1 MQCAGNVKYLEL
13 DDIGHFSIV
22 LGLSDSFF
30 AEDAIQSSIE
40 IFLQSLSQQTGNG
53 QKKG

>member
-1 MQCAGNVKYLEL
+1 MHVLGMSTYIEV

-40 IFLQSLSQQTGNG
+40 IFLQSLSQQSGNG

>member
-1 MQCAGNVKYLEL
+1 MSVLGMSTYVEL

-22 LGLSDSFF
+22 LGLSDSFL